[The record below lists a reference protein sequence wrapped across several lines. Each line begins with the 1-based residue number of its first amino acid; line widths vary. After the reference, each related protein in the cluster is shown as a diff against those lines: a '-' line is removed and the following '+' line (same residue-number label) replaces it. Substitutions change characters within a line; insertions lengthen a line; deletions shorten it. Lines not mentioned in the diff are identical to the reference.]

1 MSQTDPQSPPSSSP
15 QTAPGRPALPVNS
28 RSASDV
34 LAEMQAMRSR
44 DARWRDG
51 RTFSLVYHDTDEHLQ
66 LLRDAY
72 SLFLA
77 ENALNPMAFPSL
89 RKMETD
95 VVAMCSGLLGGD
107 QQVVGSMT
115 SGGTESLFLAVKT
128 YRDQARKERP
138 QITAPEMVLPTTA
151 HPALLKSAHYLGVKP
166 VLVPPGPDFRADVAA
181 MAQAITPQTLF
192 LVGSAPA
199 YPHGVIDPIE
209 ALSDLA
215 LSRGLPLHVD
225 ACVGGFLLPF
235 VRKLGFAVPPFDFA
249 VPGVTS
255 MSADLHKYGFAAK
268 GASTVMYRT
277 SELRR
282 HQFYVYSGW
291 PGGLFGSATV
301 LGTRPGGAIAAAWA
315 SLNALG
321 ESGYLRIARTIMD
334 TTRAFIDGISAIPG
348 LFVLGKPDC
357 GVFAFASS
365 GPDLMAIADQME
377 DRGWHMDRQQLPTAV
392 HLTITPAHAP
402 IVDRY
407 LTDLRETTAY
417 VVEHPELSSQGT
429 AAMYG
434 MLMHI
439 PDASMVDDF
448 ILTNFDAL
456 YRP

>member
-1 MSQTDPQSPPSSSP
+1 
-15 QTAPGRPALPVNS
+15 
-28 RSASDV
+28 
-34 LAEMQAMRSR
+34 MRSR
-44 DARWRDG
+44 DARWHDG

-89 RKMETD
+89 RRMETE
-95 VVAMCSGLLGGD
+95 VISMVAGLLGGND
-107 QQVVGSMT
+107 EVVGSMT
-115 SGGTESLFLAVKT
+115 SGGTESLFLAMKT

-138 QITAPEMVLPTTA
+138 QITAPEVVLPTTA
-151 HPALLKSAHYLGVKP
+151 HPALLKSAHYLNVKP
-166 VLVPPGPDFRADVAA
+166 VLVPPRADFRADVAA

-199 YPHGVIDPIE
+199 YPHGVIDPIGE
-209 ALSDLA
+209 LSELA
-215 LSRGLPLHVD
+215 LSRSLPLHVD

-235 VRKLGFAVPPFDFA
+235 VSQLGHPIPPFDFR

-268 GASTVMYRT
+268 GASTVMYKT
-277 SELRR
+277 PALRR

-321 ESGYLRIARTIMD
+321 MEGYLRIAATIMK
-334 TTRAFIDGISAIPG
+334 TTRALIDGISTIPG
-348 LFVLGKPDC
+348 LVVLGQPDC
-357 GVFAFASS
+357 GVFAFAAE

-377 DRGWHMDRQQLPTAV
+377 ERGWHIDRQQHPTSI

-407 LTDLRETTAY
+407 LSDLRETVAY
-417 VVEHPELSSQGT
+417 VTAHPELSSEGT

-439 PDASMVDDF
+439 PDTAMVDDF
-448 ILTNFDAL
+448 ILSNFDAL
-456 YRP
+456 YR